1 MVKALAHLNLD
12 KIQRTKSDVHGE
24 ETAVFSSFRRGQ
36 ATGHRTVFT
45 GHRDLLMRK
54 EIGRL
59 RGCEGH

>member
-1 MVKALAHLNLD
+1 MVKTLALLNLD
-12 KIQRTKSDVHGE
+12 KIQRAKSDVRGE
-24 ETAVFSSFRRGQ
+24 ETAVCSSFRRWQ

-59 RGCEGH
+59 RGHEGH